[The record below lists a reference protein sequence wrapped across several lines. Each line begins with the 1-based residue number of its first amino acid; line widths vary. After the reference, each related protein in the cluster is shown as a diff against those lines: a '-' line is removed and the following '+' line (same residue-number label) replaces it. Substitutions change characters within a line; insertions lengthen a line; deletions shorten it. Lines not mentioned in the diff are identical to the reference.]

1 MAMLPDDALKA
12 PQHEVQRLL
21 GRCLLRIQQYERLIK
36 SIIANHEITGPAH
49 ALEKIKAARVAD
61 IARKT
66 LGTLVGELLGS
77 HVVTNKIDA
86 SIEEA
91 TGFPEDVTSFAMR
104 MHLEL
109 SDADFARTENELN
122 ELVVLRN
129 GLVHH
134 FIDQHDLWSLDGCR
148 GAQAALVATYGRID
162 QHFEQLRGWAE
173 QLEQSRRGMME
184 FLQSDVGREFVVNG
198 ISPDGTVAWPA
209 AGIVYALREAAGVLA
224 VDGWASVA
232 KAGKRIAE
240 LQPEQLPAKYGCR
253 SWQQVVQE
261 SRVFELRYF
270 EIDGEKSAWYREKE
284 SSANTC

>member
-1 MAMLPDDALKA
+1 MLPDDALKA
-12 PQHEVQRLL
+12 QRHEVQRLL

-36 SIIANHEITGPAH
+36 SIIAHNEISRPAH
-49 ALEKIKAARVAD
+49 ALEEIKAARVAD
-61 IARKT
+61 AARKT
-66 LGTLVGELLGS
+66 LGTLVRELLGS

-86 SIEEA
+86 SIKEA

-109 SDADFARTENELN
+109 SDADFARIENELK
-122 ELVVLRN
+122 ELVDLRN
-129 GLVHH
+129 KLVHN
-134 FIDQHDLWSLDGCR
+134 FIEQHDIWSLDGCR
-148 GAQAALVATYGRID
+148 GAQDALVDNYNRID

-173 QLEQSRRGMME
+173 QLEQSRRAMAE
-184 FLQSDVGREFVVNG
+184 FLQSDVGYELVVNG

-253 SWQQVVQE
+253 SWKQVVHE

-270 EIDGEKSAWYREKE
+270 EVGGENSAWYREKE
-284 SSANTC
+284 RSANTC